1 MEALK
6 RDYERMGLSVS
17 IFPGLLVISGKNP
30 HTSIVCAH
38 LDRHGLISVG
48 GGNYV
53 YAASHIKEIKYGEA
67 NKPAITEL
75 NSIAKR
81 FIGEPVYAY
90 DPQTGMRL
98 GDGYIEESDAEVIDG
113 EMVFHIHG
121 MPDLPSETPVA
132 YARKARFEDGFLK
145 GQIDNAISLGVI
157 QALFQNGF
165 QGTALLSCEEEIGK
179 SWIPL
184 AEYLKAH
191 KLHSQNLIVLDT
203 SPYTDPEPI
212 EVGRVIFRNR
222 DYSEAFNPSFVSQ
235 LKDRAGALEL
245 PYQVKD
251 EYLLAQGKTVE
262 QLGSTELG
270 RLLKGANRQW
280 SGATVQIPT
289 MMYHTS
295 NESTSLAAISN
306 YYRFLHDILIEH
318 PLAIADSVAA

>member
-1 MEALK
+1 MEALQ
-6 RDYERMGLSVS
+6 RDYERMGLTVR

-30 HTSIVCAH
+30 HSSIICAH
-38 LDRHGLISVG
+38 LDRHGLISIG
-48 GGNYV
+48 GGNCV
-53 YAASHIKEIKYGEA
+53 YAASHIKATKYAEL

-81 FIGEPVYAY
+81 FIGEAVYAY
-90 DPQTGMRL
+90 DPRTGMRL
-98 GDGYIEESDAEVIDG
+98 GDGTIEETGAEVIDG
-113 EMVFHIHG
+113 DMIFHISG
-121 MPDLPSETPVA
+121 MPELPPETPVA
-132 YARKARFEDGFLK
+132 YARKARFENGLLK
-145 GQIDNAISLGVI
+145 GQIDNALSLGVVH
-157 QALFQNGF
+157 ALFQNGF

-184 AEYLKAH
+184 AAYLKDH
-191 KLHSQNLIVLDT
+191 KLRSQNLIILDT

-212 EVGRVIFRNR
+212 EEGRVIFRNR
-222 DYSEAFNPSFVSQ
+222 DYSEPFNPALVSC
-235 LKDRAGALEL
+235 LKDRAKALSL

-270 RLLKGANRQW
+270 RLLKGSNREW

-295 NESTSLAAISN
+295 NESTSLAAIAN
-306 YYRFLHDILIEH
+306 YYHFLHDILIDH
-318 PLAIADSVAA
+318 PLVIADSVAA